1 MVQQSKTCFCKL
13 VMTEEDLSNPALE
26 EAKAQHLAT
35 LSLHVLKT
43 STTYSAELMR
53 AAENAVGGN
62 VDSTLPLV
70 CTLCGHS
77 IDLDSIEIVSPGP
90 RVSTRISLGRRI
102 THKHPRPDYA
112 LLHCTAC
119 GRSVRLV
126 QEKEKSVCN
135 LANGAAALF
144 AASSGASRPANKL
157 SSILTKKSRNPSSQ
171 CASLGSATMNQFG
184 LSITD
189 FIH

>member
-1 MVQQSKTCFCKL
+1 
-13 VMTEEDLSNPALE
+13 MTEEDLSNPALE
-26 EAKAQHLAT
+26 EAKAQHLAA

-43 STTYSAELMR
+43 SATYSAELMR

-62 VDSTLPLV
+62 VDSSLQLV

-77 IDLDSIEIVSPGP
+77 IDLSSIEVVSPGP

-112 LLHCTAC
+112 LLHCTTC
-119 GRSVRLV
+119 GKSVRLI
-126 QEKEKSVCN
+126 QEKEKLVCN
-135 LANGAAALF
+135 PTNGTTALF
-144 AASSGASRPANKL
+144 AASSGAGRPANKL
-157 SSILTKKSRNPSSQ
+157 SSILSRKSHNPSSQ
-171 CASLGSATMNQFG
+171 STSLGSATMNQFG